1 MKLLVS
7 ACLLGCPCRYDGRSR
22 PCDAVLALR
31 EKHILI
37 PFCPEIYGG
46 LPTPR
51 PPAEIRDGSL
61 ITKDGREVTEAYE
74 KGAETALAVYDTLG
88 CDGAILKA
96 KSPSC
101 GVGLVYNG
109 TFTGTLVPGDGVTA
123 ACFRARG
130 IPICTEEC
138 LLPMLSADTTEDTCI
153 CCKENAKETRG

>member
-1 MKLLVS
+1 MREFHYVIKDAQGIHARPAALFVKEAA
-7 ACLLGCPCRYDGRSR
+7 ACECK
-22 PCDAVLALR
+22 V
-31 EKHILI
+31 
-37 PFCPEIYGG
+37 
-46 LPTPR
+46 T
-51 PPAEIRDGSL
+51 

-74 KGAETALAVYDTLG
+74 KGAEAALAVYDTLG

-101 GVGLVYNG
+101 GVGLVYDG
-109 TFTGTLVPGDGVTA
+109 TFTGTLVPGAGVTA